1 MPSTKTSPRV
11 KAIGLNQPPS
21 LATLEDRVRKGS
33 HVPTPIGANKTAYK
47 AAMTKAVLAYRANS
61 DTTLLRSVFITY
73 FPVEAKAEEAARL
86 AAEPAR
92 LAAEAACLAAE
103 VARIE
108 AEAARIEAEYQA
120 RKTGKKLGVV
130 LTYAQ
135 ITQSLRTLSYADVA
149 LMRPEYY
156 TNSVATQVC

>member
-1 MPSTKTSPRV
+1 MNAPRV
-11 KAIGLNQPPS
+11 KANGLNQPQS
-21 LATLEDRVRKGS
+21 FADLEKRVRKGR
-33 HVPTPIGANKTAYK
+33 HVPTPLGVDKAAYQ
-47 AAMTKAVLAYRANS
+47 AAMTDAVLAYRATS

-103 VARIE
+103 AARIE
-108 AEAARIEAEYQA
+108 AEAALIEAEYQA

-135 ITQSLRTLSYADVA
+135 ATQSLRKLSYADVA